1 MKFPS
6 IAYVNSCQTFHRTA
20 VLFTRKQQNV
30 LKKPELQ
37 LKDDS
42 IMGALGLGQETEA
55 KPEEKKKRGRKPGS
69 RKSTEVIAANE
80 PKKSLLL

>member
-1 MKFPS
+1 LFP
-6 IAYVNSCQTFHRTA
+6 FFRTA

-37 LKDDS
+37 LLKDDS
-42 IMGALGLGQETEA
+42 LMGSLGLGQDVEM

-69 RKSTEVIAANE
+69 RKSTEVAAAAGE